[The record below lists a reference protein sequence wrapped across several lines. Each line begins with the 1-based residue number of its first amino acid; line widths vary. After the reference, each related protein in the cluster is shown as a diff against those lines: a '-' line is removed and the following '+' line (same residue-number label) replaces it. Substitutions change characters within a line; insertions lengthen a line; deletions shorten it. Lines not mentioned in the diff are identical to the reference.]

1 MAGDEV
7 GTFVVN
13 RLPWLVAVGN
23 DVLLTVDRSDAMSV
37 TDPAYRP
44 IADHIA
50 DHGMVLVERTKG
62 TDERMTGR
70 IEKSWYATP
79 TARNLLLMDAEE
91 ASA

>member
-1 MAGDEV
+1 MSEPIV

-13 RLPWLVAVGN
+13 ELPFLVAVGN
-23 DVLLTVDRSDAMSV
+23 DVLLSVDRSDAMSV
-37 TDPAYRP
+37 TDPKYRP

-50 DHGMVLVERTKG
+50 DHGMVLVERDTG
-62 TDERMTGR
+62 TDPRMSGR

-79 TARNLLLMDAEE
+79 TARNLLLMPEE